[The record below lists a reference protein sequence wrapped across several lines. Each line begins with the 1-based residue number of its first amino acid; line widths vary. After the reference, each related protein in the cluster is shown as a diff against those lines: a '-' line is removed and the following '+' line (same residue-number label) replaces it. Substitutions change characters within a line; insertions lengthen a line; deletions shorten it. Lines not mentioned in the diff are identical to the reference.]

1 MMTFMETTTQ
11 ISTRGQITL
20 PADTRRQLGLKP
32 GDTLLVH
39 LEGGRIILD
48 PAVVLPIERYTD
60 ERIAEFAK
68 QAAMTP
74 AELEQARHLW
84 EE

>member
-1 MMTFMETTTQ
+1 METIAQ

-20 PADTRRQLGLKP
+20 PADARKQLGLKP

-48 PAVVLPIERYTD
+48 PAVVLPVESYTE
-60 ERIAEFAK
+60 ERIAEFAE
-68 QAAMTP
+68 QSTMTP
-74 AELEQARHLW
+74 AELEEARRRW
-84 EE
+84 EG

>member
-1 MMTFMETTTQ
+1 MMTFMGTTTQ

-20 PADTRRQLGLKP
+20 SADTRKQLGLKP

-48 PAVVLPIERYTD
+48 PAVVLPVERYTD

>member
-48 PAVVLPIERYTD
+48 PAVVLPVERYTD